1 MLYHLFN
8 LAWHFRRRFV
18 ERHRRIMEDLA
29 DQQKLMRQ
37 GNTEDFQNEV
47 AEAVRSIKIDLKSLE
62 ADAQVRGFDRAAKV
76 RRAFHPSERDKLD
89 QLLTIEWPPLQRRL
103 EEAIKKASPIPQEIH
118 GILTEMEPI
127 NRWYYQRSV
136 AQLSGIAGASDRAV
150 LKRTARNGVTGRSRI
165 QRSRV

>member
-1 MLYHLFN
+1 MSN
-8 LAWHFRRRFV
+8 IIKKSVRHFVIRNCA
-18 ERHRRIMEDLA
+18 ERAL
-29 DQQKLMRQ
+29 
-37 GNTEDFQNEV
+37 
-47 AEAVRSIKIDLKSLE
+47 
-62 ADAQVRGFDRAAKV
+62 DR
-76 RRAFHPSERDKLD
+76 
-89 QLLTIEWPPLQRRL
+89 LLTIEWPPLQRRL

-136 AQLSGIAGASDRAV
+136 AQLSGIAGASDRPV